1 MSTLSRPARLALAAA
16 AAALALGAMPA
27 GAMAHPM
34 GNFSISVYS
43 RLEILPREI
52 HVRWVLDMAEIPSAT
67 TVKLIDANSDGTI
80 TEAEKGKYFA
90 LWVTSIL
97 DSIQLGV
104 DGKRLPLE
112 VVSHDLTLPSGEGGQ
127 LALRIVMDLTAHL
140 PEMRPGT
147 PHYGEYHD
155 TNYKRYIGWR
165 EVVVTAGDGV
175 QLIDSSAPTQ
185 DRTDELRTYPA
196 DLWAG
201 APTSD
206 ATFTVAAVPRASES
220 AAALAQAGDQRAG
233 ASPSSGGPGFTLW
246 PTGVLAALMVG
257 GIAVWV
263 ALDTRGRGGRSR
275 RSRRS
280 R

>member
-1 MSTLSRPARLALAAA
+1 MSTLSRPARLALAVA

-34 GNFSISVYS
+34 GSFSISVYS

-97 DSIQLGV
+97 DSIQLSV

-112 VVSHDLTLPSGEGGQ
+112 VVSHELTLPSGEGGQ

-147 PHYGEYHD
+147 PHHGEYHD

-165 EVVVTAGDGV
+165 EVVVIAGDGV
-175 QLIDSSAPTQ
+175 QLVDSSAPTQ
-185 DRTDELRTYPA
+185 GRTDELRTYPA

-206 ATFTVAAVPRASES
+206 ATFTAEAVVLASS
-220 AAALAQAGDQRAG
+220 SGAALAEAGDQRAG
-233 ASPSSGGPGFTLW
+233 ASPSSGGSGFTLW
-246 PTGVLAALMVG
+246 PPVSLP
-257 GIAVWV
+257 
-263 ALDTRGRGGRSR
+263 R
-275 RSRRS
+275 
-280 R
+280 